1 MRRSKTESPAAGR
14 RPVEESGTEP
24 SAARWF
30 LVMPQRSWSEPTFS
44 SGANVPM
51 TAEQAALLKRLA
63 HAAYDF
69 EAYHPNLTRSEA
81 ERRIAVLEA
90 KLKLLDGPPHTQ

>member
-1 MRRSKTESPAAGR
+1 MRRWKTESLAAVR
-14 RPVEESGTEP
+14 RPVEGAGTER
-24 SAARWF
+24 SDGRWR
-30 LVMPQRSWSEPTFS
+30 LTMPQRTESEPTFS
-44 SGANVPM
+44 SGADVPM

-63 HAAYDF
+63 HAAYDV

>member
-1 MRRSKTESPAAGR
+1 MPPR
-14 RPVEESGTEP
+14 TEP
-24 SAARWF
+24 
-30 LVMPQRSWSEPTFS
+30 EPTLT
-44 SGANVPM
+44 SGADVAM

-69 EAYHPNLTRSEA
+69 EAYHPQLTRSEA
-81 ERRIAVLEA
+81 ERRIAVLAA